1 MSIFNPYL
9 RMQQTR
15 SMTIPS
21 TNMSSFII
29 ENGIA
34 LPNHLVSAE
43 YALKNADVFAVI
55 NLLSSDVASST
66 ITAPAPFA
74 SVLRQPSQLI
84 SGYNFWQ
91 SVTASMLLSGNAY
104 VVIKRDASNIP
115 TSLEL
120 VPTGSVNVILDDNS
134 SSLAYQIN
142 YADNRGS
149 VSYPSSS
156 MLHFRLL
163 STGSNQTDSLIGIS
177 PLQSLVQSVNMQD
190 FSGQLTLSTL
200 KNAINPSVRIKVNEG
215 ALSSEEKEATR
226 KAFEVA
232 NSGVNA
238 GRPLV
243 EDQLYSVDT
252 LQINSDVAKFLS
264 TLDFGKTAIA
274 EAFGVPAAYLN
285 GQGDQQSSLDMTKSL
300 YQNALRR
307 YTQPIEAELGQKLGV
322 NVDFDES
329 VAVDSDNNILINQI
343 QKLLSGT
350 TPAITADQAQAMLL
364 KRGVIDG

>member
-1 MSIFNPYL
+1 MINPFQKFE
-9 RMQQTR
+9 RR

-29 ENGIA
+29 SNGQI

-43 YALKNADVFAVI
+43 YALKNSDVFAVI

-66 ITAPAPFA
+66 ISAQQPFEK
-74 SVLRQPSQLI
+74 VLQQPSTMI

-104 VVIKRDASNIP
+104 VTIDRDPASNIP

-120 VPTGSVNVILDDNS
+120 VPPSDVNVLLSDDSNS
-134 SSLAYQIN
+134 LSYQVN
-142 YADNRGS
+142 YQDERGS
-149 VSYPSSS
+149 VSYPASN

-190 FSGQLTLSTL
+190 YSQQLTLSTL
-200 KNAINPSVRIKVNEG
+200 KNAINPSIRIKVAEG
-215 ALSSEEKEATR
+215 ALSPEEKEATR
-226 KAFEVA
+226 TAFEQA
-232 NSGVNA
+232 NTGANA

-243 EDQLYSVDT
+243 EDQLYSFDT

-264 TLDFGKTAIA
+264 TMDFGKTAVA
-274 EAFGVPAAYLN
+274 EAFGVPSNYLN
-285 GQGDQQSSLDMTKSL
+285 GAGDQQSSIDMVKSL
-300 YQNALRR
+300 YRNTLRR
-307 YTQPIEAELGQKLGV
+307 YTMPLEGELTAKLGV
-322 NVDFDES
+322 PVDFDES
-329 VAVDSDNNILINQI
+329 SAVDADNSTLVGQI
-343 QKLLSGT
+343 QQLLSGT
-350 TPAITADQAQAMLL
+350 TPAITPIMAQQMLQ
-364 KRGVIDG
+364 KRGVI